1 MNSKLKMRY
10 EQWLERETANGF
22 QNHFKIKYVDK
33 YFVFYPMTDRAK
45 EYFESNMMYMSWQ
58 MWDQD
63 GLMTPPLEA
72 NDVLE
77 NIKDEFGMKVGA
89 K

>member
-1 MNSKLKMRY
+1 
-10 EQWLERETANGF
+10 
-22 QNHFKIKYVDK
+22 
-33 YFVFYPMTDRAK
+33 MTDRAK

-63 GLMTPPLEA
+63 GLMIPPLEA